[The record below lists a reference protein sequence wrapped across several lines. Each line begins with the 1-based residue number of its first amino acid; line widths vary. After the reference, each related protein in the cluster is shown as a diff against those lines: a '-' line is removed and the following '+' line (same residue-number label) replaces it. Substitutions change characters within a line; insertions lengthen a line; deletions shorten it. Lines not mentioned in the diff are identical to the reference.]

1 MTESLAET
9 LALLALFLSLGAA
22 VLRPRGL
29 PEAALSVPLAV
40 LLVLVGVVSVDAMR
54 TRLRELA
61 PTVAFLALIL
71 LFGQLCAQ
79 AGVFDYLGA
88 RAARASRG
96 NRDRLLALVVI
107 LAAAVTVTLTLD
119 ATVVLLTPVVL
130 RTVHRL
136 RIAARPHVYGCVE
149 IANAGSLLLPVSNL
163 TNLLAFSA
171 TGLTFAHFTA
181 LMTLPWVVVCGLQWL
196 ALRLFFRT
204 DLVGTLGRVDRAP
217 EPPRYALV
225 VLGMTVAGFVATSS
239 VHVRPAWAALGGC
252 VLLGIPL
259 LRRRVATPRRMLAG
273 LSLGFCLFVLALGVI
288 VEGVTQHGLGTAL
301 AHLVPVGGSLPALL
315 GVAAL
320 AAVTANVL
328 NNLPATLL
336 LVPLTIASPLAVL
349 AVLVGVNVG
358 PNATY
363 PGSLAT
369 LLWRRSLPPRHRP
382 RAVQFHTL
390 GLLATPPILV
400 AATVCLWLA
409 GRAIGT

>member
-1 MTESLAET
+1 MSESLAET
-9 LALLALFLSLGAA
+9 LSLLALLISLGAA

-29 PEAALSVPLAV
+29 PEAAFSVPLAA

-61 PTVAFLALIL
+61 PTVAFLAMIL

-88 RAARASRG
+88 RAGHASGG
-96 NRDRLLALVVI
+96 NRERLLRLVVV

-136 RIAARPHVYGCVE
+136 RVAARPHLYGCVE
-149 IANAGSLLLPVSNL
+149 LANAGSLLLPVSNL

-171 TGLTFAHFTA
+171 TGLTFARFTS
-181 LMTLPWVVVCGLQWL
+181 LMALPWLVVCALQWL
-196 ALRLFFRT
+196 ALRLFFRS
-204 DLVGTLGRVDRAP
+204 DLMGTRRPVERAP
-217 EPPRYALV
+217 EPPRYALA
-225 VLGMTVAGFVATSS
+225 VLAVTVCGFVATSS
-239 VHVRPAWAALGGC
+239 VHIRPAWAALGGC

-259 LRRRVATPRRMLAG
+259 LRQRIATPRSMMAG
-273 LSLGFCLFVLALGVI
+273 LNLGFCLFVLALGVI
-288 VEGVTQHGLGTAL
+288 VAGVTGHGVGTTL
-301 AHLVPVGGSLPALL
+301 ANLVPVGASLPALL
-315 GVAAL
+315 AVAAL

-369 LLWRRSLPPRHRP
+369 LLWRRLLPARHRP
-382 RAVQFHTL
+382 RAGQFHAL
-390 GLLATPPILV
+390 GLLATPPILA